1 MEGMKISSH
10 IITLT
15 SFLLFS
21 CGGGGIDESNGD
33 ANATEDQNS
42 SIISYDQNGSRLVIV
57 KTTSDL
63 AHSGTD
69 DLGLHAH
76 IIGIDESRIDV
87 GLLDN
92 DGVNDLEKGK
102 TSTFSMPF
110 DYYPV
115 SKIKGIELT
124 VKGEDAW
131 RAERISFQFFQS
143 GKNSEPYSF
152 EVKQNFSAEKKD
164 IEESGAVASKM
175 FSFRPELK

>member
-1 MEGMKISSH
+1 MEGMKTYSH

-42 SIISYDQNGSRLVIV
+42 SIISSDQNGSRVVIV
-57 KTTSDL
+57 TTTSDIP
-63 AHSGTD
+63 HSGSD
-69 DLGLHAH
+69 DLGLYAH

-92 DGVNDLEKGK
+92 VGVNDLEKGQ

-110 DYYPV
+110 DYPV

-131 RAERISFQFFQS
+131 RAETISFQFFES

-152 EVKQNFSAEKKD
+152 EVNQNFSAEKKD
-164 IEESGAVASKM
+164 LEESGAVESKL

>member
-1 MEGMKISSH
+1 M
-10 IITLT
+10 ITLT

-42 SIISYDQNGSRLVIV
+42 SIISSDQNGSRLVIV
-57 KTTSDL
+57 TTTSDI
-63 AHSGTD
+63 AHSGTN

-76 IIGIDESRIDV
+76 IIGIDGSRLDL
-87 GLLDN
+87 GHLDN
-92 DGVNDLEKGK
+92 DGVNDLEKGQ

-110 DYYPV
+110 DYPV

-131 RAERISFQFFQS
+131 RAETISFQFFDG
-143 GKNSEPYSF
+143 GKKSEPFSF
-152 EVKQNFSAEKKD
+152 DVDQWFSSEQAD
-164 IEESGAVASKM
+164 IDKNGAVASKM